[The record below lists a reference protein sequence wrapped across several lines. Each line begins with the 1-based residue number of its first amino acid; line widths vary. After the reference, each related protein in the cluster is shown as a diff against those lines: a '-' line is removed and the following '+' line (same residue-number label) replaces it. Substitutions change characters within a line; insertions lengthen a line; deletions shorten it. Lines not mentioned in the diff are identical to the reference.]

1 MKTTVQFK
9 FMLSGLILFLMAS
22 AETGLAQIPMLPQQ
36 VVMGSGYANEVYY
49 QFTTFNTSSAAR
61 DVWDISFMTTPESA
75 SILIND
81 GTGATLWTYPYA
93 DISGWD
99 AVDTIDL
106 YTWPTMYNDPD
117 DWENGA
123 FNRNSA
129 GDPDYGW
136 GIYNPATQIIT
147 GDSIFIMQLID
158 DSFKKVWIVEK
169 NILDNTYLLRYANL
183 DGSDFQEVSIDC
195 DPFTGKV
202 MVGFNMQVNIPVD
215 YQPVKESWD
224 ILFTKYMAWHPTG
237 APVIVTGVLS
247 NPAVVAKKFYPVDP
261 EFNDWESAPWD
272 SSRST
277 IGWDWKWFDFN
288 AMTYLIEDSMLFY
301 VKDLFTN
308 VYRLRFTGFEGT
320 STGVIDFEIALVLAA
335 GIDDSKNSNFNI
347 SLYPNPAVD
356 VVNINI
362 RTVQAVSEMITLS
375 ILDMMGREI
384 RTELLQPG
392 QRKTAWN
399 VASLSPGPY
408 MLLVTSGKE
417 RTLSKFFKL

>member
-1 MKTTVQFK
+1 MRAPQCRAGVRDMCEICLGFEVHQPYRLNRHFAPEPKLKKKDLFDQYFDK
-9 FMLSGLILFLMAS
+9 LNREILLR
-22 AETGLAQIPMLPQQ
+22 
-36 VVMGSGYANEVYY
+36 V
-49 QFTTFNTSSAAR
+49 
-61 DVWDISFMTTPESA
+61 
-75 SILIND
+75 
-81 GTGATLWTYPYA
+81 A
-93 DISGWD
+93 DKC
-99 AVDTIDL
+99 
-106 YTWPTMYNDPD
+106 
-117 DWENGA
+117 
-123 FNRNSA
+123 
-129 GDPDYGW
+129 
-136 GIYNPATQIIT
+136 YNPATQIIT

>member
-1 MKTTVQFK
+1 MKTTIRFK
-9 FMLSGLILFLMAS
+9 FWLKGMILFLMAS
-22 AETGLAQIPMLPQQ
+22 AETGVAQIPMLPQQ
-36 VVMGSGYANEVYY
+36 VIMGSGYANEIYY

-61 DVWDISFMTTPESA
+61 NVWDISFMTMPESA

-117 DWENGA
+117 NWENGA
-123 FNRNSA
+123 FNRNSS
-129 GDPDYGW
+129 GYPDYGW
-136 GIYNPATQIIT
+136 GVYSPTTQIIT

-158 DSFKKVWIVEK
+158 GSFKKVWIVEK
-169 NILDNTYLLRYANL
+169 NILDNAYVIRYANL
-183 DGSDFQEVSIDC
+183 DGSDFQEVSLDC

-202 MVGFNMQVNIPVD
+202 MVGLDMQVNIPVD
-215 YQPVKESWD
+215 YQPAKESWD

-237 APVIVTGVLS
+237 APVVVTGVLS
-247 NPAVVAKKFYPVDP
+247 NPAIVAKKFYPVDP

-288 AMTYLIEDSMLFY
+288 AMSYLIEDSMLFY
-301 VKDLFTN
+301 VKDQPTN

-320 STGVIDFEIALVLAA
+320 STGVIDFEIALSLSA
-335 GIDDSKNSNFNI
+335 GVDNSTSSNFSI
-347 SLYPNPAVD
+347 KLFPNPAVSI
-356 VVNINI
+356 VNMDIKTQNPVNDAI
-362 RTVQAVSEMITLS
+362 SVSLR
-375 ILDMMGREI
+375 DMMGREI
-384 RTELLQPG
+384 LSERLAPG
-392 QRKTAWN
+392 QHQLTWHIE
-399 VASLSPGPY
+399 SLSPGPY
-408 MLLVTSGKE
+408 MIIITSGSD
-417 RTLSKFFKL
+417 RTVSKLFKL